1 MKLVEAEIETE
12 QNNAIFEEGQ
22 RIKLGF
28 SHFASFAVSKSDAFY
43 GFAIFC
49 AKFRNFAFLT
59 QIRGDFE

>member
-28 SHFASFAVSKSDAFY
+28 SHFASFAASKSDAFY
-43 GFAIFC
+43 GFANFC
-49 AKFRNFAFLT
+49 AKLRSFAFLT

>member
-28 SHFASFAVSKSDAFY
+28 SHFASLAASKFDAFY
-43 GFAIFC
+43 AFAIF
-49 AKFRNFAFLT
+49 ALNF
-59 QIRGDFE
+59 